1 MLIGLGL
8 QWGRS
13 PYTKE
18 FPKAAKNGVSV
29 VYTQGHKWQRRFWEH
44 LIRDETDFRQHI
56 DYIHWNPVKH
66 S

>member
-1 MLIGLGL
+1 M
-8 QWGRS
+8 
-13 PYTKE
+13 KE